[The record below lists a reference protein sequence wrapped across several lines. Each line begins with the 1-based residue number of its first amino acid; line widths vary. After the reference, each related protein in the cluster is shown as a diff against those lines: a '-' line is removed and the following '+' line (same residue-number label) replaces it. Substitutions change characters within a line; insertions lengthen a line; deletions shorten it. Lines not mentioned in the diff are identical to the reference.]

1 MTKHSSV
8 TALVAIVAALIV
20 AGLAGQAMADRG
32 GRMMKAS
39 FIGFNEVPSVSSTG
53 RGQLLARI
61 ADDES
66 AIGYTLSYQNLEG
79 TTTAAAHIHL
89 GQRGVNGGVS
99 AFLCGGGGKPA
110 CPPVSGS
117 VTGTITAAD
126 VIGPASQGIA
136 AGELAEL
143 IAAMRHEATYTNVH
157 TDKHPSGEIRGQIK

>member
-1 MTKHSSV
+1 MTKHPSV
-8 TALVAIVAALIV
+8 TALVAIAAALIV

-39 FIGFNEVPSVSSTG
+39 LIGLNEVPSVSSTG

-66 AIGYTLSYQNLEG
+66 AIDYTLSYQNLEG

-143 IAAMRHEATYTNVH
+143 IAAMRHEATYANVH